1 MFSKHVSSRQFIS
14 LDEVELE
21 GDLIDSR
28 FKKHLAPQ
36 ASLGS
41 LRSARKQFERDY
53 IALVLLAH
61 NGRVEDAA
69 QALGIQRTN
78 LYRKA
83 RQLGLKVGR
92 FNGPFTERPTTAPQ
106 K

>member
-1 MFSKHVSSRQFIS
+1 MFSKHVSSRQFVS

-28 FKKHLAPQ
+28 LEKHLTPQ
-36 ASLGS
+36 GTFGS

-53 IALVLLAH
+53 ITLVLLAN

-69 QALGIQRTN
+69 QALDIQRTN

-92 FNGPFTERPTTAPQ
+92 LN
-106 K
+106 

>member
-1 MFSKHVSSRQFIS
+1 MFSKHVSSRQFVS

-28 FKKHLAPQ
+28 LEKHLTPQ
-36 ASLGS
+36 GTFGS

-53 IALVLLAH
+53 ITLVLLAN

-92 FNGPFTERPTTAPQ
+92 FN
-106 K
+106 

>member
-1 MFSKHVSSRQFIS
+1 MFSKHVSSRQFVS

-21 GDLIDSR
+21 GDLIDLR
-28 FKKHLAPQ
+28 LEKHLTPQ
-36 ASLGS
+36 GTFAS
-41 LRSARKQFERDY
+41 LRSARKQFERNY
-53 IALVLLAH
+53 IALVLLAN

-92 FNGPFTERPTTAPQ
+92 FN
-106 K
+106 

>member
-1 MFSKHVSSRQFIS
+1 MFSKHVSSRQFVS

-21 GDLIDSR
+21 GDLIDSSLE
-28 FKKHLAPQ
+28 KHLAPQ
-36 ASLGS
+36 GTFSS

-53 IALVLLAH
+53 ITLVLSAN

-92 FNGPFTERPTTAPQ
+92 FN
-106 K
+106 